1 MNLNKIGEI
10 METTKQET
18 IKVPQVDNNNLSK
31 NCCLCGEPIPKGNIT
46 LARDSDDK
54 LKPAHFDCI
63 TKQFA
68 TKAIDYVFGR
78 V

>member
-1 MNLNKIGEI
+1 
-10 METTKQET
+10 METTKEET
-18 IKVPQVDNNNLSK
+18 IKVPQVDNSNLK
-31 NCCLCGEPIPKGNIT
+31 NKTCCLCGESIPKGNIT

-54 LKPAHFDCI
+54 LKPAHLDCI
-63 TKQFA
+63 GKQFA